1 MLYKPVAEFHEGLD
15 KLTGYAKLDHRC
27 LCSFQRSPKTVFMI
41 TLNFCALLVFLTG
54 SALAN
59 VTLPRIFSNNMVL
72 QRNHAITVW
81 GWADAK
87 EKITVQFNHQTK
99 TITTGKNGQWKVVLA
114 NEPAGGPYDLTVKG
128 KNNITL
134 SNVLVGDVWICSG
147 QSNMEW
153 VVRNTNNAAS
163 EIAQAD
169 FPQIRH
175 FKVPLTIATTP
186 SDDVTGGEWNVCDPA
201 HVGDFTA
208 VGYFFARNLYK
219 ELNIPIG
226 LINTSWGGTHSET
239 WTSRSAFE
247 GSDEFRSMIQS
258 MPHLNLDSVANAK
271 AAATQ
276 ARIEKLQGSLNV
288 STAVLITW
296 KDVNFNDASWLTM
309 NLPTMWE
316 TQALG
321 DVDGY
326 VWFRKTITLNAEQA
340 GKAATLSLGAIDDAD
355 QTYVNGLL
363 VGSTN
368 SYSAKRVYNI
378 APNILRE
385 GKNVIAIRVQD
396 TGGGGGVNGNPED
409 MHLSLSNAAF
419 PLTGPWSYRVES
431 LMTGNGVGPNSY
443 PTLLYNAM
451 IHPLLQYTITGAIWY
466 QGESN
471 AGRSYQ
477 YRKAFPL
484 MITDWRKNWGQGDF
498 PFYFVQLAS
507 YDANHGNSQ
516 NGSGWAELR
525 EAQTLTLS
533 LPRTGMAV
541 TTDIG
546 ESHDIH
552 PRNKQDVG
560 KRLAAIALHD
570 TYGKN
575 VVYTGPVC
583 KTVLLG
589 TGKVELVFN
598 SMGSGLMVKDRYGYV
613 KGFEVAGEDHVFH
626 YAKAYIEGD
635 HVVVSSDDVRAPI
648 AVRYGWADDAG
659 DDNLY
664 NKEGFPAGPFRTD
677 TWKGVTE
684 EAKFDFER

>member
-1 MLYKPVAEFHEGLD
+1 MLNLII
-15 KLTGYAKLDHRC
+15 TAK
-27 LCSFQRSPKTVFMI
+27 SGIQRTPKTVFMR
-41 TLNFCALLVFLTG
+41 TLNFCALLIFVTG
-54 SALAN
+54 SAVAN
-59 VTLPRIFSNNMVL
+59 VKLPRIFSNNMVL

-87 EKITVQFNHQTK
+87 EKVTVQLNHQTK
-99 TITTGKNGQWKVVLA
+99 TVAAGKDGQWKVVLT
-114 NEPAGGPYDLTVKG
+114 NESAGGPYDLVVKG
-128 KNNITL
+128 KNSITL
-134 SNVLVGDVWICSG
+134 SNVLIGDVWICSG

-153 VVRNTNNAAS
+153 VVRNTNNAAA
-163 EIAQAD
+163 EIAKAD

-186 SDDVTGGEWNVCDPA
+186 SDNLTGGEWNICDPA

-208 VGYFFARNLYK
+208 VGYFFARDLYK

-271 AAATQ
+271 AVATK
-276 ARIEKLQGSLNV
+276 ARIEKLQGGLDV
-288 STAVLITW
+288 STAVLLTW

-316 TQALG
+316 SQPLG
-321 DVDGY
+321 EVDGY
-326 VWFRKTITLNAEQA
+326 VWFRKTITLNADQA
-340 GKAATLSLGAIDDAD
+340 GRAATLSLGAIDDAD

-378 APNILRE
+378 SPNILKE

-396 TGGGGGVNGNPED
+396 TGGGGGVNGSPED
-409 MHLSLSNAAF
+409 MHLTLSNAAF
-419 PLTGPWSYRVES
+419 PLTGPWSYRVEA
-431 LMTGNGVGPNSY
+431 LMKSNGVGPNSY

-451 IHPLLQYTITGAIWY
+451 IHPLLPYAITGAIWY

-484 MITDWRKNWGQGDF
+484 MITDWRKHWGQGDF

-507 YDANHGNSQ
+507 YDADHGNSQ
-516 NGSGWAELR
+516 KGSGWAELR

-560 KRLAAIALHD
+560 KRLAAVALHD

-575 VVYTGPVC
+575 VVYSGPVYQSM
-583 KTVLLG
+583 
-589 TGKVELVFN
+589 KVENGKAVVSFN
-598 SMGSGLMVKDRYGYV
+598 AMGSGLMVKDRYGYV
-613 KGFEVAGEDHVFH
+613 KGFEVAGDDHVFH
-626 YAKAYIEGD
+626 YAKAFMEGD
-635 HVVVSSDDVRAPI
+635 HVVVYCDDVKAPV

-664 NKEGFPAGPFRTD
+664 NTEGFPAGPFRTD
-677 TWKGVTE
+677 SWKGITE